1 MSLIESLTS
10 LVGGSRRR
18 SRRHRGG
25 SGCKSLSPAPVG
37 GKRRSRRGGRRRS
50 HRGGT
55 GSKGPLSPAPFSSSP
70 LDQVLGASGGRRSRR
85 KHRKSRRKHRKSHK
99 KGGLSSQLVP
109 LGLLAGVLGLGARK
123 RHRRRSRRRSHH
135 RRR

>member
-1 MSLIESLTS
+1 MSLVESLTS
-10 LVGGSRRR
+10 LVGGSRHR

-25 SGCKSLSPAPVG
+25 SGCKKLSPAPVG

-70 LDQVLGASGGRRSRR
+70 LDLALGVSGGRKSRR
-85 KHRKSRRKHRKSHK
+85 KHRKSHKKSRKSHK

-109 LGLLAGVLGLGARK
+109 LGLLAGVLGLGPKK
-123 RHRRRSRRRSHH
+123 RHRRRSRKRSL
-135 RRR
+135 RRRR